1 MKDLV
6 PKDSSKA
13 SSAGNAE
20 HTKEHAQSTQLL
32 TKKSSFG
39 WVKALLIAV
48 PLALVG
54 VFIVLNTF
62 AATASESYVR
72 DLYTG
77 LLGRTPA
84 ASDSGVK
91 YWAKQIDS
99 GKATKAAVYTAL
111 YNSTEAKNYRAK
123 LIKSGNYEVP
133 TTGTSSNNT
142 SAGSAATKEV
152 KNSKSAEQCV
162 VAAYSPKT
170 PDPKGKAFWV
180 AQIAKGKTCAEVTSR
195 IQGLLTAS
203 TTSRTSSRTNSPKLT
218 PAQCDK
224 KLRKEFRV
232 PEYDKPEKHVGTWLK
247 NQYIRYQG
255 YAAGYRSGQ
264 NPKGAGDLGWELGDE
279 GTALLKDVVFCEKTS
294 AQALDII
301 KSGEGAKKWTAEKQ
315 AYFESYEKPIAKVY
329 QDVLRAAIQAS
340 GRNYTCW
347 YTSKKTGKQVD
358 MLTDPEYA
366 NTIPFYKCFTD
377 IGLPKPPSATGVD
390 LVALYAAGKIDL
402 AGAAQAV
409 QGGAVGVCEEPS
421 ENPFAPNTP
430 QPASCGGG
438 SATYTQQE
446 LQQAVSEASS
456 QQAEESGAQQSS
468 RGFGAASG
476 TMTNSR

>member
-1 MKDLV
+1 MKQKEVENGSSEVKTHTAAPTQSLAGKKKFSWLV
-6 PKDSSKA
+6 
-13 SSAGNAE
+13 
-20 HTKEHAQSTQLL
+20 
-32 TKKSSFG
+32 
-39 WVKALLIAV
+39 ALPVMVAV
-48 PLALVG
+48 AIVG
-54 VFIVLNTF
+54 IFIVFNTF

-84 ASDSGVK
+84 TTDSGVK
-91 YWAKQIDS
+91 YWAGQIDT

-111 YNSTEAKNYRAK
+111 YNSSEAKNYRAK
-123 LIKSGNYEVP
+123 LIKSGNYSVP
-133 TTGTSSNNT
+133 GAASGQTPSSD
-142 SAGSAATKEV
+142 
-152 KNSKSAEQCV
+152 KSIPNKTVQNALTAEQCV
-162 VAAYSPKT
+162 VNAYKPRT
-170 PDPKGKAFWV
+170 PDAKGKAFWI
-180 AQIAKGKTCAEVTSR
+180 AQIAKGKTCVDVTNR
-195 IQGLLTAS
+195 IQAVISSS
-203 TTSRTSSRTNSPKLT
+203 TKSSKTTKTTNNAPISAKACKARLI
-218 PAQCDK
+218 
-224 KLRKEFRV
+224 KEFKV
-232 PEYDKPEKHVGTWLK
+232 PSYDTTDKHVGMWLK

-255 YAAGYRSGQ
+255 YAAGYRPGQ
-264 NPKGAGDLGWELGDE
+264 NPKGQDYQGWELGDE
-279 GTALLKDVVFCEKTS
+279 GKELLGKIVNCEMTGK
-294 AQALDII
+294 QALDVI
-301 KSGEGAKKWTAEKQ
+301 KSGEGAKKWTEEKQ

-358 MLTDPEYA
+358 MLTDPEFA

-377 IGLPKPPSATGVD
+377 IGLPKPPTVTGVD

-402 AGAAQAV
+402 AGAAQAI

-456 QQAEESGAQQSS
+456 QQAEESGVQQSS

-476 TMTNSR
+476 TMSNTR